1 MDIRNM
7 EYFVEVCRCLS
18 FTKAAANLYISQQGM
33 SKSIKRLEEELG
45 VQLFRRSTS
54 SIELTEYAECLL
66 PYAKEIVR
74 NWHMTVN
81 SLETLKSA
89 SSGMLRVGIPHG
101 LVNIFPASI
110 LRDFSRQNKRISI
123 SMGEHSDYE
132 LDNVLLTGGVDVA
145 LCVMPVDE
153 GRIAIHHVHRENTFY
168 MVGENHPLAS
178 RDTLDLAELKD
189 EVFMG
194 FGVKN
199 KGHAVFIERCRKAGF
214 DPHFGIMSQDMNM
227 IMDLCR
233 SGLGIGFYV
242 GDPNRKIDGIKII
255 PDVSWE
261 WAYDIGVCTL
271 RSAQLS
277 GSAKKFINALKV
289 W

>member
-189 EVFMG
+189 EVF
-194 FGVKN
+194 
-199 KGHAVFIERCRKAGF
+199 IERCRKAGF
-214 DPHFGIMSQDMNM
+214 EPHFGIMSQDMNM

>member
-1 MDIRNM
+1 MDIRHM
-7 EYFVEVCRCLS
+7 EYFVEVCRCMS
-18 FTKAAANLYISQQGM
+18 FTKAAANLYISQQGI
-33 SKSIKRLEEELG
+33 SKSMKRLEDELG

-66 PYAKEIVR
+66 PFAKEIVR

-81 SLETLKSA
+81 SLDTLKSA
-89 SSGMLRVGIPHG
+89 SNGVLRVGIAHG
-101 LVNIFPASI
+101 LVNLLPSAI
-110 LRDFSRQNKRISI
+110 LREFSCKGENISI
-123 SMGEHSDYE
+123 SLTEHSDYE
-132 LDNVLLTGGVDVA
+132 LDNVLLAGGVDVA
-145 LCVMPVDE
+145 LCVLPVDE
-153 GRIAIHHVHRENTFY
+153 GRIAIHHVHHDNTFY
-168 MVGENHPLAS
+168 MVGENHPLAERKS
-178 RDTLDLAELKD
+178 LDLTELHD

-194 FGVKN
+194 FGVNN

-214 DPHFGIMSQDMNM
+214 EPHFGTMSQDMNM
-227 IMDLCR
+227 IMNLCR

-242 GDPNRKIDGIKII
+242 GDPERNIDGIRII

-271 RSAQLS
+271 RNTQIS
-277 GSAKKFINALKV
+277 GSVKKFINALKA